1 MKEKQT
7 IAKNNNQQLSN
18 RKETNMSTNETN
30 NPNPDNRE
38 NNRQSKTDI
47 RIAAFLQYA
56 DGLENHSFDA
66 DGKRDPQG
74 PIKYYRVAADL
85 GCPAAQYELGFCY
98 LMGDGVK
105 QNLKMAARLFRK
117 AAEQG
122 HPAAQYQM
130 GNCCYLGEGVK
141 ENRAKAIEWY
151 LKAAERGNSDAMD
164 ALAGEDLS
172 VIE

>member
-30 NPNPDNRE
+30 NSNPDNRE
-38 NNRQSKTDI
+38 NSQPSPTDI
-47 RIAAFLQYA
+47 RIEAFLQYVDA
-56 DGLENHSFDA
+56 LENTFDA
-66 DGKRDPQG
+66 DRNRDPRG
-74 PIKYYRVAADL
+74 IKYYRVAADL

-98 LMGDGVK
+98 LMGDVVK
-105 QNLKMAARLFRK
+105 KNIKMAARLFRK

-122 HPAAQYQM
+122 HPAAQFQM
-130 GNCCYLGEGVK
+130 GNCYYFGEGVK
-141 ENRAKAIEWY
+141 ENRAKAIDWY
-151 LKAAERGNSDAMD
+151 LKAAERGNTD
-164 ALAGEDLS
+164 ALDALDGEDLS